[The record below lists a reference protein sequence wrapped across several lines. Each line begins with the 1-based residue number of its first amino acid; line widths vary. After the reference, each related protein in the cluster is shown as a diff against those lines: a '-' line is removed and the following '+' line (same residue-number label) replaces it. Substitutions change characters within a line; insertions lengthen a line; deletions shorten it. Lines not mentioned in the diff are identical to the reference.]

1 MYTGDAPLHETPPR
15 HHCHTAR
22 LHVSGESTTV
32 TVRRRSYSRYSLAS
46 FDGSSGVL
54 LLRRCNVIRKEM
66 RKLITLC
73 VSKMLDFHV
82 QIHWPLSEEWFHYE
96 IRTGFT
102 MSASHDQHDVFLL

>member
-1 MYTGDAPLHETPPR
+1 MRPHPAITATLLDFMCRVSQLLSPSGDVAT
-15 HHCHTAR
+15 
-22 LHVSGESTTV
+22 SD
-32 TVRRRSYSRYSLAS
+32 SLAS
-46 FDGSSGVL
+46 FDGCSGLL

-82 QIHWPLSEEWFHYE
+82 QILWPLSEESFHYE

-102 MSASHDQHDVFLL
+102 MSASRDQHDVFLL